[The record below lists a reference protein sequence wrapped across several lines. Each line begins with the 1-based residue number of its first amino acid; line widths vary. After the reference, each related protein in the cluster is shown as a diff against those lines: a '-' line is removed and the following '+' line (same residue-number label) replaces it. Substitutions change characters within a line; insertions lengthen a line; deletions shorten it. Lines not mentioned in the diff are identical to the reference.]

1 MKELLKVMR
10 ALGDGT
16 RVKIFKLLQHRALCV
31 CELTSLLGL
40 SQSAVS
46 KHLKLLEDAELVSV
60 ERQGPW
66 SNYRLATEANP
77 YAAAIAS
84 HFKGWLNEDPKTRDL
99 VARAERADRAVLC
112 QRKGA
117 GKARGAARQAKV
129 VKRPRGTGRAAR

>member
-1 MKELLKVMR
+1 MKQLLKVMK

-16 RVKIFKLLQHRALCV
+16 RLKMLKLLQHRTLCV

-46 KHLKLLEDAELVSV
+46 KNLKLLEDAELIAC

-77 YAAAIAS
+77 YAAAMVSQLA
-84 HFKGWLNEDPKTRDL
+84 GWLDDAPVIRNL
-99 VARAERADRAVLC
+99 IARAQTVDRLALCKTKPADQA
-112 QRKGA
+112 RKGERQTGA
-117 GKARGAARQAKV
+117 PRPRKARRV
-129 VKRPRGTGRAAR
+129 VS